1 MLDVF
6 CWTLGPFFTFLHLPC
21 PLTWQTVLSVLLLG
35 PAHYGCFGKYTFIGT
50 QPHSFMYVFPVAFL
64 ILRCQGWIVV
74 TRDCLTPKLKI
85 LPLWLFTKKFC
96 WLLLCVYRLPC
107 PLVSNGFGQQ
117 GFLAGEPKKEES
129 NVRVFSSQPPS
140 VLSVA
145 LSWWITHRFEDHS
158 ASRPALF
165 MELSPLG
172 SREPPSPLPF
182 RPKRETCPSA
192 VPGWGLVCASLHLC
206 K

>member
-117 GFLAGEPKKEES
+117 GFLAGEPK
-129 NVRVFSSQPPS
+129 RVTSGCSPPS
-140 VLSVA
+140 LPLCWVLPWAGESLTGLKITA
-145 LSWWITHRFEDHS
+145 LLGQPSSWN
-158 ASRPALF
+158 
-165 MELSPLG
+165 SPLWVPE
-172 SREPPSPLPF
+172 SPPPSPLQ
-182 RPKRETCPSA
+182 A
-192 VPGWGLVCASLHLC
+192 
-206 K
+206 